1 MRKLEWLAFACVPGG
16 GPPAGGPG
24 AGGVPA
30 EGKKV
35 FTGVGA
41 ACHTTTADGP
51 KRLGPPLD
59 HVVGRKAGSIDGFR
73 YSQAN
78 KSSGLTWTPQ
88 TLDEYLK
95 DPKAKVPGTIM
106 AFAGLKKDDERENVI
121 SYLETLK

>member
-1 MRKLEWLAFACVPGG
+1 MRKLEWLAIALVTA
-16 GPPAGGPG
+16 AGLS
-24 AGGVPA
+24 AGTAMAAGDPA
-30 EGKKV
+30 EGQKV
-35 FTGVGA
+35 FNRVCA

-59 HVVGRKAGSIDGFR
+59 HGVGRKAGSIDGFR
-73 YSQAN
+73 YSQAH

-88 TLDEYLK
+88 TLDAYLK

>member
-1 MRKLEWLAFACVPGG
+1 MRKLEWLAIALVTA
-16 GPPAGGPG
+16 AGLS
-24 AGGVPA
+24 AGTAMAAGDPA
-30 EGKKV
+30 EGQKV
-35 FTGVGA
+35 FNRVCA